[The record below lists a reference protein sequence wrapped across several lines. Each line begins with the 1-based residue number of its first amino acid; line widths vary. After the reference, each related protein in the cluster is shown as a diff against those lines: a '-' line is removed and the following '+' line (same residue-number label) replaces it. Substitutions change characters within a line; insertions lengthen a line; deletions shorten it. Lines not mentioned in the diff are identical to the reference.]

1 MSASVKNSLIII
13 KVLTV
18 FGQYQNLKNNEN
30 IRNVLLS
37 KTELEYLSGKYI
49 PSVGHRRVLNYR
61 IRNKIKEYYSLELPI
76 IQNVT
81 EFSNT
86 ITEFSNTSS
95 NNSNKIES
103 LERGTN
109 PRPNA
114 YEAFAL
120 PG

>member
-1 MSASVKNSLIII
+1 M
-13 KVLTV
+13 
-18 FGQYQNLKNNEN
+18 F
-30 IRNVLLS
+30 S
-37 KTELEYLSGKYI
+37 KTERDYLLGNYM
-49 PSVGHRRVLNYR
+49 PSISHRRVLNHR
-61 IRNKIKEYYSLELPI
+61 IRNKIKEYYTQEYPI

-81 EFSNT
+81 EFSNAV
-86 ITEFSNTSS
+86 TEFSNTS
-95 NNSNKIES
+95 NNEIISEGTRSPIYEENKS

>member
-1 MSASVKNSLIII
+1 M
-13 KVLTV
+13 
-18 FGQYQNLKNNEN
+18 
-30 IRNVLLS
+30 LS
-37 KTELEYLSGKYI
+37 KTERNYLSGNYI
-49 PSVGHRRVLNYR
+49 PSITHRRVLNYR
-61 IRNKIKEYYSLELPI
+61 IRNKIKEFYSNELPI
-76 IQNVT
+76 IQNIT

-86 ITEFSNTSS
+86 VTEFSNTSS
-95 NNSNKIES
+95 NHIKNQS